1 MKVIRHILAAA
12 ALAAIASV
20 AAVAQTAPASRP
32 ASPAPAQGGGAIAE
46 GRFAV
51 IDTDQFTDQNQGIK
65 RLVAAWQALDREF
78 KPRRDEVQ
86 QLQTRYDALVKEISE
101 TQKVA
106 DQKAIAAKADQA
118 EQLKTEIER
127 KQQDGQKALEKR
139 AQDLLGPVQQD
150 ISNAILAFARARGI
164 SVVFDLSKLGNVVM
178 LVNEKD
184 PINIT
189 DAFIADYNQR
199 NPASTASTAPATPG
213 RP

>member
-1 MKVIRHILAAA
+1 
-12 ALAAIASV
+12 
-20 AAVAQTAPASRP
+20 
-32 ASPAPAQGGGAIAE
+32 
-46 GRFAV
+46 
-51 IDTDQFTDQNQGIK
+51 
-65 RLVAAWQALDREF
+65 
-78 KPRRDEVQ
+78 
-86 QLQTRYDALVKEISE
+86 YDALVKEISE

>member
-1 MKVIRHILAAA
+1 MKVIRHTLAAA

-20 AAVAQTAPASRP
+20 AAVAQTAPAQRP

-51 IDTDQFTDQNQGIK
+51 IDTDAFADTSQGIK
-65 RLVAAWQALDREF
+65 RLVVAYQALDREF
-78 KPRRDEVQ
+78 KPRRDSVQ
-86 QLQTRYDALVKEISE
+86 QLQTRYEALVKEIQD

-106 DQKAIAAKADQA
+106 DPKTLAAKTDQA
-118 EQLKTEIER
+118 EQLKTQIER
-127 KQQDGQKALEKR
+127 EQQDGQKALEKR

-150 ISNAILAFARARGI
+150 ISNALVAYARARGI

-199 NPASTASTAPATPG
+199 NPATTASASTPG
-213 RP
+213 KP

>member
-1 MKVIRHILAAA
+1 MKAIRNTIVAA
-12 ALAAIASV
+12 ALAAFAALTAS
-20 AAVAQTAPASRP
+20 AQTPAQRP
-32 ASPAPAQGGGAIAE
+32 AATPAQGGAIAE

-51 IDTDQFTDQNQGIK
+51 IDTDAFADQKDGIK
-65 RLVAAWQALDREF
+65 RLVVAYQTLDREF

-86 QLQTRYDALVKEISE
+86 QLQTRYDALAKQI
-101 TQKVA
+101 TDQQKVA
-106 DQKAIAAKADQA
+106 DQKALAGLADQA

-150 ISNAILAFARARGI
+150 ISNALVAYARARGI

-199 NPASTASTAPATPG
+199 NPATTASTTAP
-213 RP
+213 

>member
-1 MKVIRHILAAA
+1 MRVIRHTIAAA

-20 AAVAQTAPASRP
+20 AASAQTAQRP
-32 ASPAPAQGGGAIAE
+32 AAAPATAQGGAIAE

-51 IDTDQFTDQNQGIK
+51 IDTDQFADQSQGIK
-65 RLVAAWQALDREF
+65 RLVVAYQTLDREF

-86 QLQTRYDALVKEISE
+86 QLQTRYEALVKDIDATKS
-101 TQKVA
+101 VS
-106 DQKAIAAKADQA
+106 DQKALAAKADQA

-139 AQDLLGPVQQD
+139 AQELLGPVQQD
-150 ISNAILAFARARGI
+150 ISNALIAFAKQRGI

-199 NPASTASTAPATPG
+199 NPAATASAGGG

>member
-20 AAVAQTAPASRP
+20 AAVAQTAQRPA
-32 ASPAPAQGGGAIAE
+32 ASPAPAQGGGAIADA
-46 GRFAV
+46 RFAV

>member
-20 AAVAQTAPASRP
+20 AAVAQTAQRPA

>member
-1 MKVIRHILAAA
+1 MKVIRHTIAAA

-20 AAVAQTAPASRP
+20 AASAQTAPRP
-32 ASPAPAQGGGAIAE
+32 AAAPAQGGTTIAE

-51 IDTDQFTDQNQGIK
+51 IDTDQFADQAQGIK
-65 RLVAAWQALDREF
+65 RLVVAYQTLDREF
-78 KPRRDEVQ
+78 KPRRDSVQ
-86 QLQTRYDALVKEISE
+86 QLQTRYEALVKEINDTKNVS
-101 TQKVA
+101 
-106 DQKAIAAKADQA
+106 DPKALAAKSDQA
-118 EQLKTEIER
+118 DQLKTQIER
-127 KQQDGQKALEKR
+127 EQQDGQKALEKR
-139 AQDLLGPVQQD
+139 ANELLGPVQQD
-150 ISNAILAFARARGI
+150 ISNALVAYAKQRGI

>member
-1 MKVIRHILAAA
+1 MKVIRHTLAAA

-20 AAVAQTAPASRP
+20 AAVAQTAPRP
-32 ASPAPAQGGGAIAE
+32 AASSAPAQGGGAIADA
-46 GRFAV
+46 RFAV

>member
-1 MKVIRHILAAA
+1 MKVIRHTLAAA

-20 AAVAQTAPASRP
+20 AAVAQTAQRPA
-32 ASPAPAQGGGAIAE
+32 ASPAPAQGGAIADA
-46 GRFAV
+46 RFAV

>member
-1 MKVIRHILAAA
+1 MRVIRHTFAAA
-12 ALAAIASV
+12 ALAAFASV

-32 ASPAPAQGGGAIAE
+32 AASPAQGGGAIAE

-51 IDTDQFTDQNQGIK
+51 IDTDAFADQSQGIK
-65 RLVAAWQALDREF
+65 RLVVAYQALDREF

-86 QLQTRYDALVKEISE
+86 QLQTRYEALVKEIQD

-106 DQKAIAAKADQA
+106 DPKTLAAKTDQA
-118 EQLKTEIER
+118 DQLKTEIER
-127 KQQDGQKALEKR
+127 KQQDGQKELEKR
-139 AQDLLGPVQQD
+139 AQTLLGPVQQD
-150 ISNAILAFARARGI
+150 ISNALLAFAKQRGI

-199 NPASTASTAPATPG
+199 NPATTASTAPSTPG

>member
-1 MKVIRHILAAA
+1 MKVIRHTLAAA
-12 ALAAIASV
+12 ALAAFASV
-20 AAVAQTAPASRP
+20 AAFGQTAQRPA
-32 ASPAPAQGGGAIAE
+32 ASPAPAQGGGAIADA
-46 GRFAV
+46 RFAV
-51 IDTDQFTDQNQGIK
+51 IDTDAFADQNQGIK
-65 RLVAAWQALDREF
+65 RLVAAYQTLDREF
-78 KPRRDEVQ
+78 KPRRDSVQ
-86 QLQTRYDALVKEISE
+86 QLQTRYDALVKEINE

-106 DQKAIAAKADQA
+106 DQKTIAAKADQA
-118 EQLKTEIER
+118 EQLKTQIER
-127 KQQDGQKALEKR
+127 EQQDGQKALEKR

-150 ISNAILAFARARGI
+150 ISNALIAFAKQRGI

-199 NPASTASTAPATPG
+199 NPASTASTAPG